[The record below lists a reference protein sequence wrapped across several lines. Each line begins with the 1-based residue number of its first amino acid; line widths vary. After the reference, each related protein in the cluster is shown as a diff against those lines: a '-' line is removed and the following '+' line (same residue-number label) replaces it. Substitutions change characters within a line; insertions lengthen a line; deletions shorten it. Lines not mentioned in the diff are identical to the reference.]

1 MGTEDFLQI
10 SETHAAVVYPGSGEG
25 GAGSVIHCM
34 HAGMVPICTR
44 ETSVDLMDF
53 GMLIKEGS
61 VEAVQAACREFA
73 GMSDQEVESRSRK
86 SYDHARAV
94 HTREQFAKNYR
105 AFAAEITKDI
115 S

>member
-1 MGTEDFLQI
+1 M
-10 SETHAAVVYPGSGEG
+10 
-25 GAGSVIHCM
+25 IHCM

-53 GMLIKEGS
+53 GKLIKEGS

-73 GMSDQEVESRSRK
+73 SMTDHETEIRALK
-86 SYDHARAV
+86 SYEHVRRV
-94 HTREQFAKNYR
+94 HTRGQFSKNYR
-105 AFAAEITKDI
+105 AFAVEITKDI